1 MVNNELGVR
10 FTEKRYATKNEV
22 RNELKI
28 SVIDGIWDKI
38 LAYRSGFNTY
48 LLIKGIDKNQ
58 LRVCLCPTVANK
70 SDRVDSRILNLI
82 NEYNKLNRVNGDA
95 SYFEQTNIIKCLQ
108 NVAVKKNL
116 VSDEDIIRQIVQGK
130 KSNLDIA
137 NYYEALKYI
146 KNNYSKT
153 IDVDYLSDLYSA
165 VTGNYEL
172 TYFYREFDSEDP
184 NSTAVI
190 SRRYKS
196 APAALISQMMDGLFN
211 FLSRQQLSSLNKS
224 LITFYYVEFVRPF
237 KDYNDEIAVLLAKS
251 VLAHDRL
258 GEFAINIPFEALLND
273 NQNEVHRLFDEV
285 QATSD
290 VTYYLTYALDS
301 TERIINKMLDGIVEF
316 SSEML
321 KKDFYRLDDEPSTH
335 EESSNGAEQLS
346 LFSEPVEEKKE
357 EVKKEEPQ
365 PQPQVVR
372 EVVREIIREVP
383 VEKVVVEEK
392 KIEKPQQV
400 VKPVENHPS
409 GLAINFIPPELD
421 EKTALRL
428 EKHLLELDVRLKKG
442 QAYFYARHCTLGMY
456 YTIDQYKKAVK
467 CVYETA
473 RTSMDQLVEFGYYR
487 KEQVGKKFV
496 YTPVE
501 RK

>member
-10 FTEKRYATKNEV
+10 FTEKKYATKNEV

-28 SVIDGIWDKI
+28 SVIDGIWDKV

-58 LRVCLCPTVANK
+58 LRVCLCPTIANK
-70 SDRVDSRILNLI
+70 SDRVDGRILNLI
-82 NEYNKLNRVNGDA
+82 NEYNKLNKINGDA
-95 SYFEQTNIIKCLQ
+95 GYYEQTNIIKCLQ

-116 VSDEDIIRQIVQGK
+116 VSDEDIIRGIIQGK
-130 KSNLDIA
+130 KTNADIA
-137 NYYEALKYI
+137 NYYEALKYV
-146 KNNYSKT
+146 KHNFSKT

-172 TYFYREFDSEDP
+172 PYFYRQVDNEDP
-184 NSTAVI
+184 NLTAVI
-190 SRRYKS
+190 SRLYKK

-211 FLSRQQLSSLNKS
+211 FIARQQLSSLNKA
-224 LITFYYVEFVRPF
+224 IVTFYYVEFVRPF

-258 GEFAINIPFEALLND
+258 GEFAVNIPLESLIND
-273 NQNEVHRLFDEV
+273 NANEVHRLFDEV
-285 QATSD
+285 QSTSD

-301 TERIINKMLDGIVEF
+301 VERIINKMIDGVAEF
-316 SSEML
+316 STEML
-321 KKDFYRLDDEPSTH
+321 KKDFYRLDDEPQDETH
-335 EESSNGAEQLS
+335 KDGAEQLS
-346 LFSEPVEEKKE
+346 LFTEPVEEKKE
-357 EVKKEEPQ
+357 EPKVQPVEPQ
-365 PQPQVVR
+365 PQAVR

-383 VEKVVVEEK
+383 VQVTPVEEK

-400 VKPVENHPS
+400 VQPPVNNPQ
-409 GLAINFIPPELD
+409 GLAVSFIPPELD

-473 RTSMDQLVEFGYYR
+473 RTSMDQLVEFDYYR